1 MTWMHVDDLLVEDHD
16 AVGGAQHRL
25 EVGVQVLRLGP
36 AMPGTQERADHV
48 GLHRAGTEER
58 DVDDE
63 VVERLGGELAD
74 QLTLTR

>member
-1 MTWMHVDDLLVEDHD
+1 MTCSWKTTTPK
-16 AVGGAQHRL
+16 VGRSTRI
-25 EVGVQVLRLGP
+25 EVGVQVLRFGP
-36 AMPGTQERADHV
+36 SVPGTQEGADHV